1 MNELPVSNIS
11 SKKMDLKNI
20 LVAVLAVLLAIL
32 LILFFVQMHNHN
44 KLTGQMNAEKESL
57 QLELQT
63 MVANYDSLKVDNDE
77 LSEDLFVAQSKTKS
91 LLNEIE
97 QVKKASYEEISS
109 YRNQVTT
116 LRGIMR
122 DLYTQID
129 SLNER
134 NKILYAENQAV
145 REQYTE
151 VKSQNEQLSK
161 EKHELEQTVKQAQ
174 ILEALNLSVNGL
186 SPNNRNT
193 NKAAKIQKLQVS
205 LTLSKNNTAKRGAK
219 DIYVRIMRPDQLL
232 LTQSEND
239 VFQFENLK
247 IPFSAKREVNY
258 EGMELPINI
267 FWDNSGHSQLPAGS
281 YTVDVFA
288 DGYNIGTSTF
298 VLRR

>member
-1 MNELPVSNIS
+1 MSELPISNS
-11 SKKMDLKNI
+11 SPKKIDTKNI
-20 LVAVLAVLLAIL
+20 LVIVLSAVLVVL
-32 LILFFVQMHNHN
+32 LILFFWQMHEHN
-44 KLTGQMNAEKESL
+44 KLTGQLNAEKESL
-57 QLELQT
+57 QSELQT
-63 MVANYDSLKVDNDE
+63 MVSNYDSLKIDNEE
-77 LSEDLFVAQSKTKS
+77 LSEDLFVAQSKTKN
-91 LLNEIE
+91 LLMEIE
-97 QVKKASYEEISS
+97 QVKKASYEEITS

-145 REQYTE
+145 REQYSE

-161 EKHELEQTVKQAQ
+161 EKQELEQTVKQAQ
-174 ILEALNLSVNGL
+174 ILEAINLSVIGL
-186 SPNNRNT
+186 SPNNRET
-193 NKAAKIQKLQVS
+193 NKAAKVQKLQVNM
-205 LTLSKNNTAKRGAK
+205 TLSKNNTAKRGAK

-232 LTQSEND
+232 LTQSEAD
-239 VFQFENLK
+239 VFHFENLK

-267 FWDNSGHSQLPAGS
+267 FWDNSGHPQLPAGS

-288 DGYNIGTSTF
+288 DGYNIGTATF
-298 VLRR
+298 VLRK